1 MPRPKK
7 VLMQWKRKQ
16 LRGVSAK
23 KRKEWY
29 SDGKKYRIVWN
40 AEYLGIDL
48 TQHYGALYHASICPQ
63 IEGEVGWGRIT
74 SKGKIYR
81 TLKAA
86 QRACEAHKKESEAK
100 NTRRTR
106 KKRTR

>member
-16 LRGVSAK
+16 LRGISAK

-48 TQHYGALYHASICPQ
+48 TQHYGALYHASIGPQ
-63 IEGEVGWGRIT
+63 TEDEVGWNRIT
-74 SKGKIYR
+74 SAGKIYR

-86 QRACEAHKKESEAK
+86 QRACEVHKKDSEAK